1 MSEHLINNTVAIYS
15 QPPLVAGQSSFV
27 SAKPAIPRRELSLA
41 EELSPSLRGSQ
52 RELAEHPE
60 CFRTGGS
67 SALISLNLSPI
78 RGAGTESQVVISE
91 QGAMGT
97 IMAFLVF

>member
-1 MSEHLINNTVAIYS
+1 MTNKNMSGCVESPVTRECRLKSQVATLF
-15 QPPLVAGQSSFV
+15 PLVEWLKLRPTL
-27 SAKPAIPRRELSLA
+27 AKPAIPRRELSLA

-78 RGAGTESQVVISE
+78 RGAGTES
-91 QGAMGT
+91 
-97 IMAFLVF
+97 

>member
-1 MSEHLINNTVAIYS
+1 MNNTVAVICS

-67 SALISLNLSPI
+67 SALISLNLSPVK
-78 RGAGTESQVVISE
+78 GPGTES
-91 QGAMGT
+91 
-97 IMAFLVF
+97 

>member
-1 MSEHLINNTVAIYS
+1 MNNTVAISS

-41 EELSPSLRGSQ
+41 EELSPSLHGSQ

-60 CFRTGGS
+60 CFRTGES
-67 SALISLNLSPI
+67 SALISLNLSPV
-78 RGAGTESQVVISE
+78 RGAGKES
-91 QGAMGT
+91 
-97 IMAFLVF
+97 

>member
-1 MSEHLINNTVAIYS
+1 MNNTVAVICS

-67 SALISLNLSPI
+67 SAFISLNLSPV
-78 RGAGTESQVVISE
+78 RGPGTES
-91 QGAMGT
+91 
-97 IMAFLVF
+97 

>member
-1 MSEHLINNTVAIYS
+1 MNNTVAVICS
-15 QPPLVAGQSSFV
+15 QPPLVAGQSSCV

-67 SALISLNLSPI
+67 SALISLNLSPV
-78 RGAGTESQVVISE
+78 RGPGTES
-91 QGAMGT
+91 
-97 IMAFLVF
+97 